1 MKKKLLF
8 LIVMAVSILMSMTA
22 FAGVWRTGTAPNEN
36 RWWYDNEDGTWA
48 AGGWQW
54 IDGNQDGTAEC
65 YYFDSEG
72 WMAAGTTT
80 PDGYQVNGDGA
91 WVENGLV
98 MTQGASLPE
107 SAANTGES
115 SVLVAY
121 FSRTGT
127 TEEAARRIQELTG
140 ADLIEIEAVDSYP
153 SSYSDALSRAQRE
166 LDQDARPAVATT
178 VENMAQYDVVY
189 VGYPIWCG
197 YAPRPVLTFLE
208 AYDWSGKT
216 VVPFCTSGSS
226 GISASLGEI
235 RKSCPGADVA
245 EGRRVNDTSSIEP
258 WLRSLGLIL

>member
-1 MKKKLLF
+1 MKKKVMF
-8 LIVMAVSILMSMTA
+8 LMIMVMSILMSMTA
-22 FAGVWRTGTAPNEN
+22 FAGVWRTGASPNEN

-48 AGGWQW
+48 EGGWQW

-72 WMAAGTTT
+72 WIAADTTT

-98 MTQGASLPE
+98 MTQAVSLAAS
-107 SAANTGES
+107 SMHTGEAS
-115 SVLVAY
+115 SLVVY
-121 FSRTGT
+121 FSRTGNT
-127 TEEAARRIQELTG
+127 EAAARQIQELAG
-140 ADLIEIEAVDSYP
+140 ADIIEIEAADPYP
-153 SSYSDALSRAQRE
+153 SSYSDTLSRAEQE
-166 LDQDARPAVATT
+166 LDQDARPAVTT
-178 VENMAQYDVVY
+178 TIEDMGQYDVVY
-189 VGYPIWCG
+189 VGYPIWFG

-216 VVPFCTSGSS
+216 VVPFCTSGGS

-235 RKSCPGADVA
+235 RESCSGADVE

-258 WLRSLGLIL
+258 WLRSLGLIS

>member
-1 MKKKLLF
+1 MKKKWLL

-22 FAGVWRTGTAPNEN
+22 FAGVWRTGASPNEN

-48 AGGWQW
+48 EGGWQW

-72 WMAAGTTT
+72 WMAADTRT
-80 PDGYQVNGDGA
+80 PDGYQVNSDGA

-98 MTQGASLPE
+98 MTQAVSLPE

-115 SVLVAY
+115 SVLVAF

-127 TEEAARRIQELTG
+127 TEEAAQRIQELTG
-140 ADLIEIEAVDSYP
+140 ADFIEIEAADPYP
-153 SSYSDALSRAQRE
+153 SSYSAALSRAQRE
-166 LDQDARPAVATT
+166 LNQDTRPAVATT

-189 VGYPIWCG
+189 IGYPIWCG

-226 GISASLGEI
+226 GISLSLGEI
-235 RKSCPGADVA
+235 RESCPGADVT
-245 EGRRVNDTSSIEP
+245 EGRRVNDISSIEP
-258 WLRSLGLIL
+258 WLRGLGLVR